1 MDNFPKTPGHNVEN
15 DGNELVKKI
24 DPRVLFLSL
33 RTYFP
38 YLILGLIGLLVFLT
52 FLLIFVT
59 RNSMTNWTAVAKLFH
74 QTRSDKVPSFYKQ
87 LDSKSIAELVGTHG
101 TLRRAAQRLNIKP
114 SEIASQL
121 SYVTVETDK
130 NKPNII
136 MITAQNNQPKM
147 AAEIANAV
155 AEAGVE
161 EYVELQNS
169 TLKSMLNERKRRK
182 AQLLTEIT
190 ALETDLSTYTS
201 KTTSFPPD
209 EELKYLRGVISE
221 LLLKVQTANNKAAE
235 LKVKIDEIQKNLKV
249 VDKEIQYMH
258 KVHGNDEAE
267 LHKMKK
273 ELIRLQQLYTPKN
286 PKVINFAQEVQDR
299 EKLIGSTP
307 QTSDEIIYSFNQVYV
322 SLQENLL
329 NTNIE
334 LKGYLQNLADYQVQL
349 NKARE
354 ESALAFKQMPA
365 YNELFRKIDALKNSI
380 RQLET
385 SINDLDFLLNSTIPD
400 LSVLEVAVPPRSP
413 NRRSVYLLAVFLSF
427 FIIALLT
434 MAVLFYE
441 LIFGKI
447 KSVQEMRL
455 ITSGDALG
463 EIPSENHPK
472 ITEPAVQSAMLAS
485 FNALKTALENKKM
498 LFISEL
504 DETECSEKTI
514 AYWLEHFGVNGVK
527 VFRLKIV
534 PAKLREKFQF
544 PSIKGPQRAPYEEEL
559 ICIEKF
565 ANRGIF
571 VHSDDLFLAPA
582 ECNLLQADLTLL
594 ENHYDL
600 LILELAEPCSK
611 SGQLFAQISG
621 LADYSVLFAIFNH
634 SQKETL
640 RQLVQKKSEESEKVK
655 MMGDILLRVIPPY
668 WRE

>member
-1 MDNFPKTPGHNVEN
+1 MDKVQKTPGNIADSE
-15 DGNELVKKI
+15 GNELVRRI

-33 RTYFP
+33 RTYLP
-38 YLILGLIGLLVFLT
+38 YLLLGLAALLVFLT
-52 FLLIFVT
+52 FFLIFVT

-87 LDSKSIAELVGTHG
+87 LDSKSISELVGTHG

-114 SEIASQL
+114 SEIATQL

-136 MITAQNNQPKM
+136 MVTAQNNQPKM

-190 ALETDLSTYTS
+190 ALETEFSTYTS

-209 EELKYLRGVISE
+209 EELKYLRGVISD
-221 LLLKVQTANNKAAE
+221 LLLKVQTSNAKASE

-258 KVHGNDEAE
+258 KVHGNDLSE
-267 LHKMKK
+267 LQRMKK
-273 ELIRLQQLYTPKN
+273 ELIRLQQVYTPKN
-286 PKVINFAQEVQDR
+286 PKVINYAMEVQDR
-299 EKLIGSTP
+299 EKLIGNSP
-307 QTSDEIIYSFNQVYV
+307 QTPDEIIYSFNQVYV
-322 SLQENLL
+322 TLQENLL
-329 NTNIE
+329 TTSID
-334 LKGYLQNLADYQVQL
+334 LKGCLQNIADYQVQL
-349 NKARE
+349 DKARE

-365 YNELFRKIDALKNSI
+365 YNELSRKIESLKNSI
-380 RQLET
+380 RQLES

-400 LSVLEVAVPPRSP
+400 LSILEVAVPPRSP
-413 NRRSVYLLAVFLSF
+413 NRKSVYLLSVFLSF
-427 FIIALLT
+427 FIIAALT

-441 LIFGKI
+441 LVFGKI
-447 KSVQEMRL
+447 KSVQEMKL
-455 ITSGDALG
+455 ITSGDPLG
-463 EIPSENHPK
+463 EIPSEAHPK
-472 ITEPAVQSAMLAS
+472 ITEPAIQSAMLAS
-485 FNALKTALENKKM
+485 FNSLRAAMNNRKI
-498 LFISEL
+498 LFVGEL
-504 DETECSEKTI
+504 DEAECADKTI

-527 VFRLKIV
+527 IFRLKII
-534 PAKLREKFQF
+534 PAKLRGHFQF
-544 PSIKGPQRAPYEEEL
+544 PNVKVPQRSPYEEEL
-559 ICIEKF
+559 ICVEKF

-571 VHSDDLFLAPA
+571 VHSDELFLAPA
-582 ECNLLQADLTLL
+582 ECNLLNADLALL
-594 ENHYDL
+594 ANHYDL
-600 LILELAEPCSK
+600 IILELAEPCSK
-611 SGQLFAQISG
+611 SGQLFSQISG

-634 SQKETL
+634 SQKEAL
-640 RQLVQKKSEESEKVK
+640 RQLVQKKPEENEKEKKV
-655 MMGDILLRVIPPY
+655 GVILIRIIPPY

>member
-1 MDNFPKTPGHNVEN
+1 MDQVPKTFGSNAAPE
-15 DGNELVKKI
+15 GNELVRKI

-33 RTYFP
+33 RAYLP
-38 YLILGLIGLLVFLT
+38 YLILGLAALLVFLT

-87 LDSKSIAELVGTHG
+87 LDSKSISELVGTHA

-114 SEIASQL
+114 SEIVTQF
-121 SYVTVETDK
+121 SYVTIETDK

-136 MITAQNNQPKM
+136 IITVQNNQPKM

-190 ALETDLSTYTS
+190 ALETEFSTYTS

-209 EELKYLRGVISE
+209 EELKYLRGVIAE
-221 LLLKVQTANNKAAE
+221 LLLKVQNSNAKASE
-235 LKVKIDEIQKNLKV
+235 LKVKIEEIQKNLKV

-258 KVHGNDEAE
+258 KVHGNDLSE
-267 LHKMKK
+267 LQRMKK
-273 ELIRLQQLYTPKN
+273 ELIRLQQVYTPKN
-286 PKVINFAQEVQDR
+286 PKVINYAMEVQDR
-299 EKLIGSTP
+299 EKLIGNSP
-307 QTSDEIIYSFNQVYV
+307 QTPDEIIYSFNQVYV
-322 SLQENLL
+322 TLQENLL
-329 NTNIE
+329 TATID
-334 LKGYLQNLADYQVQL
+334 LKGCIQNISDYQVQL
-349 NKARE
+349 DKARE

-365 YNELFRKIDALKNSI
+365 YNELSRKIEALKNSI
-380 RQLET
+380 RQLEI

-413 NRRSVYLLAVFLSF
+413 NRKTIYLLSVFLSF
-427 FIIALLT
+427 FIIGAMT
-434 MAVLFYE
+434 VAVLFYE
-441 LIFGKI
+441 LVFGKI
-447 KSVQEMRL
+447 KSVQEMKL
-455 ITSGDALG
+455 ITNGDPLG
-463 EIPSENHPK
+463 EIPSESHAK
-472 ITEPAVQSAMLAS
+472 ITGPAVQSAMLAS
-485 FNALKTALENKKM
+485 FNTLRIALDNKKI
-498 LFISEL
+498 LFVGEL
-504 DETECSEKTI
+504 DEAECSEKTL

-534 PAKLREKFQF
+534 PAKLREHFQF
-544 PSIKGPQRAPYEEEL
+544 PNVKAPQRSPYEEDL

-582 ECNLLQADLTLL
+582 ECNLLEADLSLL
-594 ENHYDL
+594 KNHYDL
-600 LILELAEPCSK
+600 ILLELAEPCSK
-611 SGQLFAQISG
+611 SGQLFVQISG

-634 SQKETL
+634 SQKEEL
-640 RQLVQKKSEESEKVK
+640 RQLVQKNPEESEKEKKV
-655 MMGDILLRVIPPY
+655 GVILIRVIPPY